1 MSEQNNNMQ
10 IWNNVCTSKAESL
23 KDGRLNGQNI
33 KSINTTSV
41 FMELT
46 KQFGPLGKGWG
57 YCILNDDMQKGVPVL
72 NGAGSLLCHE
82 IMHTIQLSLWYLLD
96 GEKVE
101 CPPQY
106 GHTPYIMKTDR
117 GPKTDF
123 DAPKKSLSD
132 AIKKSASMLGFNAD
146 VFLGEWDDVSGAELQ
161 AKQQE
166 IKTEKREEKSASVF
180 DDLCDEVKDA
190 IEKVL
195 PGIKSMRTLGQ
206 FKTKYLRKCANEPA
220 LIQRINKEINK
231 RELEIKAAK
240 EAAQSNQEEQSND

>member
-10 IWNNVCTSKAESL
+10 ILTNICTSKAEAL
-23 KDGRLNGQNI
+23 KDGKVNGQQI

-46 KQFGPLGKGWG
+46 NQFGPMGKGWG
-57 YCILNDDMQKGVPVL
+57 YEILKDEMHQGVPILNANAQVI
-72 NGAGSLLCHE
+72 CHE
-82 IMHTIQLSLWYLLD
+82 QVNTVVIALWYMLD
-96 GEKVE
+96 GEKIV

-106 GHTPYIMKTDR
+106 GHTPFIMKTSY

-123 DAPKKSLSD
+123 DPSKKSLSD

-146 VFLGEWDDVSGAELQ
+146 VYLGEWDDVSVVELQ

-166 IKTEKREEKSASVF
+166 VKVEKREEKEASAF
-180 DDLCDEVKDA
+180 DNLCDEVKDA
-190 IEKVL
+190 IENIL

-206 FKTKYLRKCANEPA
+206 FKTKYLRKCSNEPA
-220 LIQRINKEINK
+220 LIQRINKEVNK